1 MTGIRI
7 VFPYQVASAACPSHP
22 STLAYPSVLTYLAT
36 SFLATY
42 PVVASF
48 LAAYLAAYPAFTT
61 AFASAVQ
68 ACPMV
73 AWSIA
78 AFVVKLL
85 PSVC

>member
-7 VFPYQVASAACPSHP
+7 VFPYQAASAACPLHP
-22 STLAYPSVLTYLAT
+22 SILAYPYPSILTYLAT
-36 SFLATY
+36 SFLVAY
-42 PVVASF
+42 LAIASF
-48 LAAYLAAYPAFTT
+48 LAAYLAFTT

>member
-7 VFPYQVASAACPSHP
+7 VFPYQAASAACPSHP
-22 STLAYPSVLTYLAT
+22 STLAYPFALTYPAT
-36 SFLATY
+36 SFLAAY
-42 PVVASF
+42 LVVASF
-48 LAAYLAAYPAFTT
+48 LAGYLTYLAFTT
-61 AFASAVQ
+61 AFASADR

-78 AFVVKLL
+78 ASVVKLL

>member
-7 VFPYQVASAACPSHP
+7 VFPYQAASAACPLVAYP
-22 STLAYPSVLTYLAT
+22 YPSVLTYLAA
-36 SFLATY
+36 SFPAAYL
-42 PVVASF
+42 VIASF
-48 LAAYLAAYPAFTT
+48 LVAYLTYLAFTT
-61 AFASAVQ
+61 AFASADR

-78 AFVVKLL
+78 ASVVKLL